1 MTLTG
6 QVALVT
12 GAVRDIGRA
21 IALQL
26 AQDGADV
33 AVADLRADLLRDT
46 AAAIT
51 GHGRRS
57 LAVPVDVTQKPQVEA
72 MVQQVVSTFGRL
84 DVFFNNAGVMKIH
97 DFLDITEA
105 DWDWI
110 MDINAIPY
118 RTAQTS

>member
-12 GAVRDIGRA
+12 GAARGIGRA
-21 IALQL
+21 IALRL

-33 AVADLRADLLRDT
+33 TVADLRSDLLRHT

-51 GHGRRS
+51 GHERRS

-72 MVQQVVSTFGRL
+72 MVQQVVSTCGRP
-84 DVFFNNAGVMKIH
+84 DVFFNNAGVIKIH
-97 DFLDITEA
+97 DLLDITEA

-118 RTAQTS
+118 V

>member
-6 QVALVT
+6 KVALVT
-12 GAVRDIGRA
+12 GAARGIGRA
-21 IALQL
+21 IALRL

-33 AVADLRADLLRDT
+33 AVADIRDDLLRDT

-72 MVQQVVSTFGRL
+72 MMQQVVSTFGRL
-84 DVFFNNAGVMKIH
+84 DVFFNNAGVIKIH
-97 DFLDITEA
+97 DFLGITEA
-105 DWDWI
+105 DWDWT

-118 RTAQTS
+118 L